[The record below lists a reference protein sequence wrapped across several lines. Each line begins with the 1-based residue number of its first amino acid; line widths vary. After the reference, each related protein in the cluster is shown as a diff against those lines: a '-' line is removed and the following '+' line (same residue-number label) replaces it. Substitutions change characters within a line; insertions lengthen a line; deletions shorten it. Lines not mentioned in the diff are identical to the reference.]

1 MIAGVLDFFARAKED
16 VDAVVRADP
25 AARSKL
31 EVVLAYPGVHAVWL
45 HRAAH
50 ALWRRGAVLT
60 PRVLSHLNRF
70 LTGVEIHPGAALGRR
85 VFIDHGMGVVIGE
98 TAVVGDDCLIF
109 KGAVLGGTSVR
120 KGPRHPRLGRG
131 VVVGTNSCVLGLL
144 DIGEGARI
152 GSGSVVIKDVPSGAT
167 VVGVP
172 ARVVERHAVDAA
184 LDLNHA
190 NLPDPVAQ
198 AMRAMAERIAMLES
212 RFGVA
217 AAPRARAKKKPAR
230 RAAGRARRRQAKI
243 DVK

>member
-1 MIAGVLDFFARAKED
+1 M
-16 VDAVVRADP
+16 
-25 AARSKL
+25 
-31 EVVLAYPGVHAVWL
+31 
-45 HRAAH
+45 
-50 ALWRRGAVLT
+50 LT
-60 PRVLSHLNRF
+60 PRVLSHVNRF

-144 DIGEGARI
+144 EIGEGARI
-152 GSGSVVIKDVPSGAT
+152 GSGSVVIKDVPAGAT

-172 ARVVERHAVDAA
+172 ARIVERHAVDAA

-198 AMRAMAERIAMLES
+198 AMRAMAERIALLES
-212 RFGVA
+212 RLGMPVSTA
-217 AAPRARAKKKPAR
+217 RPRKTKPAR
-230 RAAGRARRRQAKI
+230 AGRARKRQAKI